1 MTIKKKVSKKSNT
14 GYSYQ
19 VVFSYTDYIT
29 KERKT
34 HSKSGFLSLEDAS
47 LYEQNKKEELSFQHQ
62 YLKKYKITID
72 ELFNEWIETEGKH
85 LYQDN
90 TIIDYRNRY
99 NKHIK
104 DRLGNIMV
112 KDVNYSMIQN
122 YFNKNVNIG
131 LSTNYKLKKILNVL
145 MNYAI
150 KCEYCSMN
158 YVPLIH
164 VIGCDNSRY
173 QDHKVYNENEF
184 NNIITILLNKNT
196 HLYYTFVVAL
206 YIGKY
211 TGLRISET
219 FALTKD
225 DFHFDNQTIHI
236 SKKLVYANKKKNEL
250 YIKHKMKSKAS
261 KNTIPFHK
269 NLQKIMNKWFEY
281 HRYNYVI
288 SDGKGKLINPKQLE
302 YALWK
307 ISKDYNIQ
315 FHYHMLRHT
324 LATKLVNNGANLKST
339 QEIMRH
345 ANISTTMNIY
355 AHVSEESKLEAL
367 YIAIPEDM

>member
-1 MTIKKKVSKKSNT
+1 MPTMVQILNKTFYIYCFYPNNYNPFKKYVIPFKQNFINFNHLKPKYRNPIKPKTRKSFNE
-14 GYSYQ
+14 
-19 VVFSYTDYIT
+19 FIFIW
-29 KERKT
+29 KRKT

-184 NNIITILLNKNT
+184 SYTTSTDAIQATSSNLITPT
-196 HLYYTFVVAL
+196 PSA
-206 YIGKY
+206 
-211 TGLRISET
+211 
-219 FALTKD
+219 
-225 DFHFDNQTIHI
+225 
-236 SKKLVYANKKKNEL
+236 
-250 YIKHKMKSKAS
+250 
-261 KNTIPFHK
+261 
-269 NLQKIMNKWFEY
+269 
-281 HRYNYVI
+281 
-288 SDGKGKLINPKQLE
+288 
-302 YALWK
+302 
-307 ISKDYNIQ
+307 
-315 FHYHMLRHT
+315 
-324 LATKLVNNGANLKST
+324 
-339 QEIMRH
+339 
-345 ANISTTMNIY
+345 
-355 AHVSEESKLEAL
+355 
-367 YIAIPEDM
+367 